1 MNNTA
6 HPEHV
11 HLNTMQ
17 QINIV
22 ISGFDPYEGVD
33 VNPAM
38 LVPQALAERWRD
50 PSADEA
56 GCDDLLQDVD
66 VAISTV
72 MLPVS
77 FANAWPALL
86 DTIEKAQ
93 PDIIIATG
101 LKRSSRGI
109 LLERCATNL
118 MDAAK
123 PDADNVIPSRRPINP
138 EGPAAYWTRLPLR
151 SILKDFA
158 KHEIPA
164 TLSSDAGTFV
174 CNSLFYHLLDW
185 SARQDRRIL
194 SGFVSLP
201 IVNEQPHPQHGLPLA
216 QQIAA
221 GRDVIRETVRYH
233 LQPSSG
239 DILLG

>member
-1 MNNTA
+1 
-6 HPEHV
+6 
-11 HLNTMQ
+11 MQ

-123 PDADNVIPSRRPINP
+123 PDADNVIP
-138 EGPAAYWTRLPLR
+138 PLR

-201 IVNEQPHPQHGLPLA
+201 IVNEQPHPQHGLSLA

>member
-1 MNNTA
+1 
-6 HPEHV
+6 
-11 HLNTMQ
+11 MQ

-93 PDIIIATG
+93 PDIIIAIG

-201 IVNEQPHPQHGLPLA
+201 IVNEQPHPQHGLSLA

>member
-1 MNNTA
+1 
-6 HPEHV
+6 
-11 HLNTMQ
+11 MQ

-201 IVNEQPHPQHGLPLA
+201 IVGC
-216 QQIAA
+216 
-221 GRDVIRETVRYH
+221 RS
-233 LQPSSG
+233 PSRSPPVAT
-239 DILLG
+239 

>member
-1 MNNTA
+1 
-6 HPEHV
+6 
-11 HLNTMQ
+11 MQ

-22 ISGFDPYEGVD
+22 ISGFTPYDGID
-33 VNPAM
+33 VNPAV
-38 LVPQALAERWRD
+38 LVPAAIAKQWADPAQSQAI
-50 PSADEA
+50 S
-56 GCDDLLQDVD
+56 DDLLQDIGIGVTH
-66 VAISTV
+66 VT
-72 MLPVS
+72 LPVS
-77 FANAWPALL
+77 FANAWPTLL
-86 DTIEKAQ
+86 ESIKRVK
-93 PDIIIATG
+93 PDIVIATG
-101 LKRSSRGI
+101 LKRTSRGI

-118 MDAAK
+118 MDAAR
-123 PDADNVIPSRRPINP
+123 PDADNVIPPRRPINP

-151 SILKDFA
+151 SILRDFA

-185 SARQDRRIL
+185 SAAQEKRIL

-201 IVNEQPHPQHGLPLA
+201 IVNERPHERGLSIG
-216 QQIAA
+216 QQTAA
-221 GRDVIRETVRYH
+221 VNDVLRETVRYF

>member
-1 MNNTA
+1 
-6 HPEHV
+6 
-11 HLNTMQ
+11 MQ

-101 LKRSSRGI
+101 LERSSRGI

>member
-1 MNNTA
+1 
-6 HPEHV
+6 
-11 HLNTMQ
+11 MQ

-22 ISGFDPYEGVD
+22 ISGFTPYDGID
-33 VNPAM
+33 VNPAV
-38 LVPQALAERWRD
+38 LVPAAIAKQWADPAQSQAI
-50 PSADEA
+50 S
-56 GCDDLLQDVD
+56 DDLLQDIGIGVTH
-66 VAISTV
+66 VT
-72 MLPVS
+72 LPVS
-77 FANAWPALL
+77 FANAWPTLL
-86 DTIEKAQ
+86 ESIKRVK
-93 PDIIIATG
+93 PDIVIATG
-101 LKRSSRGI
+101 LKRTSRGI

-118 MDAAK
+118 MDAAR
-123 PDADNVIPSRRPINP
+123 PDADNVIPPRRPINP

-151 SILKDFA
+151 SILRDFA

-185 SARQDRRIL
+185 SAAQDRRIL

-201 IVNEQPHPQHGLPLA
+201 IVNERPHERGLSIG
-216 QQIAA
+216 QQTAA
-221 GRDVIRETVRYH
+221 VNDVLRETVRYF

>member
-1 MNNTA
+1 
-6 HPEHV
+6 
-11 HLNTMQ
+11 MQ

-22 ISGFDPYEGVD
+22 ISGFTPYDGID
-33 VNPAM
+33 VNPAV
-38 LVPQALAERWRD
+38 LVPAAIAKQWADPAQSQAI
-50 PSADEA
+50 S
-56 GCDDLLQDVD
+56 DDLLQDIGIGVTH
-66 VAISTV
+66 VT
-72 MLPVS
+72 LPVS
-77 FANAWPALL
+77 FANAWPTLL
-86 DTIEKAQ
+86 ESIKRVK
-93 PDIIIATG
+93 PDIVIATG
-101 LKRSSRGI
+101 LKRTSRGI

-118 MDAAK
+118 MDAAR
-123 PDADNVIPSRRPINP
+123 PDADNVIPPRRPINP

-151 SILKDFA
+151 SILRDFA

-185 SARQDRRIL
+185 SAAQDRRIL

-201 IVNEQPHPQHGLPLA
+201 IVNERPHERGLSIG
-216 QQIAA
+216 QQTAA
-221 GRDVIRETVRYH
+221 VNDVLHETVRYF

>member
-1 MNNTA
+1 
-6 HPEHV
+6 
-11 HLNTMQ
+11 MQ

-93 PDIIIATG
+93 P
-101 LKRSSRGI
+101 
-109 LLERCATNL
+109 
-118 MDAAK
+118 
-123 PDADNVIPSRRPINP
+123 DNVIPSRRPINP

-201 IVNEQPHPQHGLPLA
+201 IVNEQPHPQHGLSLA